1 MEAAGAVA
9 GFVAVPLALFQS
21 CVTAFELLKAAQHIG
36 ADGDLFSTKLQW
48 EQYQLLRWGQKLGL
62 DSSPATEIEVN
73 WELAGR
79 ILQQLE
85 CLLTSAE
92 KLKERYS
99 LDVEEEDLI
108 DIESE
113 SDWQTK
119 PVGIGRWIAASM
131 RPDMVTLKGRIIKKN
146 NRVLKRLRWA
156 VMGRDQ
162 AVAIINDIADLVAK
176 LNRLLDSA
184 DREKQIRMD
193 DILLRD
199 ILSRSSTAS
208 EVEQIQQILASGSS
222 SNDSTLQ
229 GAATLKQIRLMIGA
243 DTRDDEVKTGKPQQG
258 LVQMPV
264 IRKLKPKKLTS
275 YVPERPLDYMG
286 MELARYEEKPVLV
299 EWKSIPSSIWA
310 DMLPQVKRLAAMLA
324 SPAGKDCQSLLCV
337 GSLPWEE
344 RDLCALVYT
353 MPADAMQGI
362 RAIRTMSDLLR
373 EQRHLSLGRRFE
385 IATSMA
391 RAVLQLHTAGWLH
404 KSLRT
409 DNIIFFGPQDATSED
424 FLQSTP
430 YLAGFDYARPDT
442 ATAAAFTQLPDT
454 EPLNELYRHPQ
465 ARGVGRE
472 SYRKQFDVYA
482 LGCILLEIG
491 MWKPLPDIMAAL
503 LDAGL
508 WKGIQ
513 AVIEENVGYDI
524 PSLLDIGQQEE
535 LLKQLRHSAGDA
547 YADAYIQAI
556 LMEWDGQSGSDVS
569 LDAHHAVL
577 SRLQQCKC

>member
-48 EQYQLLRWGQKLGL
+48 EQYQLLRWGQRLGL
-62 DSSPATEIEVN
+62 DSSPAAEADVN

-99 LDVEEEDLI
+99 LDVEEEDVL
-108 DIESE
+108 DIGGDSN
-113 SDWQTK
+113 WQTK
-119 PVGIGRWIAASM
+119 PVGIGKWIM
-131 RPDMVTLKGRIIKKN
+131 KRDMVTLKGHIIQKN

-162 AVAIINDIADLVAK
+162 AVAIMEDIADLVAK
-176 LNRLLDSA
+176 LNRLLDSV
-184 DREKQIRMD
+184 DREKQNRMD

-208 EVEQIQQILASGSS
+208 EVEQIQQILSSGPS
-222 SNDSTLQ
+222 SNGNTLQ
-229 GAATLKQIRLMIGA
+229 AAATLKQIRLIIGA
-243 DTRDDEVKTGKPQQG
+243 DTRDDEVKTGKPRQASYQ
-258 LVQMPV
+258 VPI
-264 IRKLKPKKLTS
+264 IRKMKPKKLTP
-275 YVPERPLDYMG
+275 YVPERPLTYG
-286 MELARYEEKPVLV
+286 RMELARYEGDPVLV
-299 EWKSIPSSIWA
+299 EWKSIPNSTWA

-337 GSLPWEE
+337 GTLPWEE
-344 RDLCALVYT
+344 RELCALVYKI
-353 MPADAMQGI
+353 PGDSMQGI
-362 RAIRTMSDLLR
+362 WSVRTMSDLLTD
-373 EQRHLSLGRRFE
+373 QGYLSLGRRFQ
-385 IATSMA
+385 IATIMV

-409 DNIIFFGPQDATSED
+409 NNVIFLAPEDATSAK
-424 FLQSTP
+424 FLQGNP
-430 YLAGFDYARPDT
+430 YLIGFEHARPDT
-442 ATAAAFTQLPDT
+442 AIAAAFTQLPDT
-454 EPLNELYRHPQ
+454 EPLNDLYRHPQ
-465 ARGVGRE
+465 ARGVRRE
-472 SYRKQFDVYA
+472 TYRKQFDVYA

-491 MWKPLPDIMAAL
+491 MWKALPEIVAEF

-508 WKGIQ
+508 WKGIR
-513 AVIEENVGYDI
+513 AVIDDNVGYDI
-524 PSLLDIGQQEE
+524 PSLLDIGQQEK
-535 LLKQLRHSAGDA
+535 LLERLRHSVGDA
-547 YADAYIQAI
+547 YVEAYVQAI

-569 LDAHHAVL
+569 LDAHHTVL
-577 SRLQQCKC
+577 SHLQECKC

>member
-62 DSSPATEIEVN
+62 DSSPAAEIEVN

-409 DNIIFFGPQDATSED
+409 DNIIFFGPQDATLED

-491 MWKPLPDIMAAL
+491 MWKPLPDIMAEL

>member
-1 MEAAGAVA
+1 MEAVGAVA

-62 DSSPATEIEVN
+62 DSSSAVEADVN

-99 LDVEEEDLI
+99 LDVEEEDFL
-108 DIESE
+108 DIKGD

-119 PVGIGRWIAASM
+119 PVGIGKWIM
-131 RPDMVTLKGRIIKKN
+131 KREMVTLKGHIIQKN

-162 AVAIINDIADLVAK
+162 AVAIMKDIADLVAK
-176 LNRLLDSA
+176 LNRLLDSV
-184 DREKQIRMD
+184 DREKQKRMD

-208 EVEQIQQILASGSS
+208 EVEQIQQILSSGPSL
-222 SNDSTLQ
+222 NDNTLQ
-229 GAATLKQIRLMIGA
+229 AAATLKQIRLIIGA
-243 DTRDDEVKTGKPQQG
+243 DTRDDEVKTGKPRQASYQ
-258 LVQMPV
+258 VPI
-264 IRKLKPKKLTS
+264 IRKMKPKKLTS
-275 YVPERPLDYMG
+275 YVPERPLTYER
-286 MELARYEEKPVLV
+286 MELARYEGDPVLV
-299 EWKSIPSSIWA
+299 EWKSIPNSTWA
-310 DMLPQVKRLAAMLA
+310 DILPQVKRLAAMLA
-324 SPAGKDCQSLLCV
+324 SPAGKDCQSLQCV
-337 GSLPWEE
+337 GTLPWEE
-344 RDLCALVYT
+344 RELCALVYKI
-353 MPADAMQGI
+353 PGDGMQGI
-362 RAIRTMSDLLR
+362 WSVRTMSDLLAD
-373 EQRHLSLGRRFE
+373 QGHLSLRRRFD
-385 IATSMA
+385 IATTMV

-409 DNIIFFGPQDATSED
+409 NNVIFLAPEDATSAK
-424 FLQSTP
+424 FLEGSP
-430 YLAGFDYARPDT
+430 YLIGFEHARPDT
-442 ATAAAFTQLPDT
+442 AIAAAFTQLPDT
-454 EPLNELYRHPQ
+454 EPLNDIYRHPQ
-465 ARGVGRE
+465 ARGLQRE
-472 SYRKQFDVYA
+472 TYRKQFDVYA

-491 MWKPLPDIMAAL
+491 MWKALPEIVAEF

-508 WKGIQ
+508 WKGIR
-513 AVIEENVGYDI
+513 AVIDDNVCYDI
-524 PSLLDIGQQEE
+524 PSLLDIGQQEK
-535 LLKQLRHSAGDA
+535 LLERLRHSVGDA
-547 YADAYIQAI
+547 YVEAYVQAI
-556 LMEWDGQSGSDVS
+556 LMEWHGQSGFDVS

-577 SRLQQCKC
+577 CHLQECKC